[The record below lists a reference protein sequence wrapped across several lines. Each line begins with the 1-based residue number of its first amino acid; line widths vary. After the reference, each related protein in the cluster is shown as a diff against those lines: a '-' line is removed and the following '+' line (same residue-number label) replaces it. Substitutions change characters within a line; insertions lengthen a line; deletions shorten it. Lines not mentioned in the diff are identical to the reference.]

1 MTMRHFTL
9 IVLIVTQ
16 FSCRPGDKA
25 ILDNSLNQIGGNG
38 LDSTFRGHPIKYY
51 IDHDQIPQICKDLF
65 SSVRQPSDENDVLS
79 ILDSIFTTNDQTR
92 PFYFFTI
99 TRTMDEADGAYAEP
113 LGMMGKQFVE
123 TRTLDFVGYFDEEQL
138 LTDTDLEQWA
148 KTVAGEIQISSE
160 GREKEELNSLTN
172 KMKVNCNSCTERQV
186 KILND
191 FVERV
196 GYHCP

>member
-1 MTMRHFTL
+1 
-9 IVLIVTQ
+9 
-16 FSCRPGDKA
+16 
-25 ILDNSLNQIGGNG
+25 
-38 LDSTFRGHPIKYY
+38 
-51 IDHDQIPQICKDLF
+51 
-65 SSVRQPSDENDVLS
+65 
-79 ILDSIFTTNDQTR
+79 
-92 PFYFFTI
+92 
-99 TRTMDEADGAYAEP
+99 MDEAYGAYAEP